1 MTRHLSLGRAAWAAA
16 LVGMLLGVGGCA
28 DLFGTGAT
36 GDKSAALRKFQS
48 ESELLAF
55 VRDQRSSATGSR
67 AGGAWGLF
75 GMDLMAAAPEA
86 TGANDAG
93 AGYSGTN
100 IQEAGVDES
109 DRVLTDGNYL
119 YVMCDGSVR
128 IVRAA
133 AGAELAE
140 AASVAVDSANN
151 EAYLVGRTLIVLGT
165 PADSQVVPMDGSPR
179 AELMIWPPYYLRSK
193 VIVTSIDVTTPT
205 APRVLGRIE
214 LEGALATSRVIDDR
228 LHLVLTYVPP
238 SSAESSAAQ
247 SVAGSAGG
255 VLPKGSAGG
264 SELPAVQ
271 WSDVYRPGDPAGYYM
286 TAVITL
292 DTGNVEKIV
301 GSVAVVENAA
311 TIYASRQALYLGS
324 TRWSETSGQTTTAIH
339 KFSFNGDGAASYAG
353 TGEVP
358 GTLLN
363 QFSLGEYGGYL
374 RLATHLTPASGRS
387 TTVFDLLGL
396 GVVSTDASA
405 SADVSEPSNAV
416 YVLAGTGSA
425 LEIVGRVEGLAPGER
440 LYSARFLGPRGFLVT
455 FRQVDPLFALD
466 LSNPAAP
473 RVVGELKIPGYSDYL
488 HPLGEN
494 LLLGVG
500 RSVATN
506 PWGGVTPSAV
516 QVSLFDVSDLADPKV
531 IVQKEFGGYGSW
543 CEVSETHKAL
553 AIHPNGRTVAMPM
566 TLTATNAGSSQAVS
580 MSPQFDGIVVLDVS
594 AAGGIQTLA
603 SLATV
608 RAADATPWDWTWR
621 RTRFIGPAVYG
632 VSNAGVRA
640 ATTSNLAEQSV
651 LTLSQE

>member
-1 MTRHLSLGRAAWAAA
+1 MTRQLGSGRAAWVTA
-16 LVGMLLGVGGCA
+16 LVGSLLVMGGCA
-28 DLFGTGAT
+28 ELFGTGAS
-36 GDKSAALRKFQS
+36 GDRSAALRKFQS
-48 ESELLAF
+48 EGELLAF
-55 VRDQRSSATGSR
+55 IREQRSSSATRTG
-67 AGGAWGLF
+67 AGWGLF
-75 GMDLMAAAPEA
+75 AMDVIAAAPEG
-86 TGANDAG
+86 TGANGAG

-109 DRVLTDGNYL
+109 DRVLTDGSYL

-128 IVRAA
+128 IVRAT

-140 AASVAVDSANN
+140 AGSIPIDSANN

-165 PADSQVVPMDGSPR
+165 PAESEVVPMDGSPR
-179 AELMIWPPYYLRSK
+179 AELMIWPPYYPRSK
-193 VIVTSIDVTTPT
+193 VIVTSIDVTTPA
-205 APRVLGRIE
+205 APRVLGRME

-238 SSAESSAAQ
+238 SSAEGSAAQ
-247 SVAGSAGG
+247 SAAGTAGG
-255 VLPKGSAGG
+255 VLPKASAGG
-264 SELPAVQ
+264 AYGPAVQ

-286 TAVITL
+286 TAIVTL
-292 DTGNVEKIV
+292 DTANIEKIV

-324 TRWSETSGQTTTAIH
+324 ARWNETSGQATTVIH
-339 KFSFNGDGAASYAG
+339 KFSFNGDGAARYVG

-363 QFSLGEYGGYL
+363 QFSLGEHEGHL
-374 RLATHLTPASGRS
+374 RLATHVPPALARS
-387 TTVFDLLGL
+387 TGVFDLLGL
-396 GVVSTDASA
+396 GVVSSDATTSV
-405 SADVSEPSNAV
+405 DVAEPSNAV
-416 YVLAGTGSA
+416 YVLAGA
-425 LEIVGRVEGLAPGER
+425 DARLDIIGRVEGLAPGER

-506 PWGGVTPSAV
+506 SWGGVTPSAV
-516 QVSLFDVSDLADPKV
+516 QVSLFDVSNLADPKV

-543 CEVSETHKAL
+543 CEVSETHKAF
-553 AIHPNGRTVAMPM
+553 AIHPDGRTVAMPM
-566 TLTATNAGSSQAVS
+566 TLTATGAGSSPTVPSA
-580 MSPQFDGIVVLDVS
+580 PQFDGIVVLDVS
-594 AAGGIQTLA
+594 AAGGIQTLG

-608 RAADATPWDWTWR
+608 RAEGATPWDWTWR
-621 RTRFIGPAVYG
+621 RTRFIGSAVYG
-632 VSNAGVRA
+632 VSEAGVRA